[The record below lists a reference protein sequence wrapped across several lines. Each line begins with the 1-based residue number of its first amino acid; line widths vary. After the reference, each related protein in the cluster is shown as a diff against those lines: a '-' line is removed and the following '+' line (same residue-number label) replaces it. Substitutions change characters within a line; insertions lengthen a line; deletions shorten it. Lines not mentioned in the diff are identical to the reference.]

1 MFPKLPSKRALAVPR
16 ILPNV
21 SKKGLVSNPWSTR
34 KPASESDTRHSMF
47 KKSLIHFYHS
57 LDVPLHPFEGLVAMF
72 TSLKH
77 KQKFTIMKTAKL
89 VTLLV
94 ILSLFLC
101 MAALAQDAKETKN
114 KKEKTMESKTMN
126 TYVIERE
133 IPDAGKLSAADLQ
146 GISQK
151 SCSVLKELGPD
162 IQWVQSYV
170 AGNKIYCIYKAENE
184 EILRTHAAK
193 GGFPINSVSKLT
205 TIISPATATAPLAEI
220 IK

>member
-1 MFPKLPSKRALAVPR
+1 
-16 ILPNV
+16 
-21 SKKGLVSNPWSTR
+21 
-34 KPASESDTRHSMF
+34 
-47 KKSLIHFYHS
+47 
-57 LDVPLHPFEGLVAMF
+57 
-72 TSLKH
+72 
-77 KQKFTIMKTAKL
+77 MKTAKIMN
-89 VTLLV
+89 LL
-94 ILSLFLC
+94 LLLLLFLAF
-101 MAALAQDAKETKN
+101 AASGQDAKATKN
-114 KKEKTMESKTMN
+114 KKEKSMESKTMN

-146 GISQK
+146 GISQT
-151 SCSVLKELGPD
+151 SCKVLKELGPD

-193 GGFPINSVSKLT
+193 GGFPINSVSKLS